1 MTSRRVAI
9 ALGMLLFAAPMV
21 AQSRGA
27 KPDPLSGTWMGEFI
41 VGDSGRARSVTMDLT
56 FDGKGKVSGT
66 FTGMPNPGD
75 VKAGTFN
82 SKTGALKLELGR
94 QGDAAVLLVLEGT
107 IAKGT
112 ATGRISGDATG
123 EFKLTKKGK

>member
-9 ALGMLLFAAPMV
+9 ALWMLVFAAPMV

-27 KPDPLSGTWMGEFI
+27 KPDPLSGTWTGEFI

-56 FDGKGKVSGT
+56 FDDKGKVSGT

-123 EFKLTKKGK
+123 EFKLTKKVK

>member
-9 ALGMLLFAAPMV
+9 ALWMLVFAAPMV

-27 KPDPLSGTWMGEFI
+27 KPDPLSGTWTGEFI

-123 EFKLTKKGK
+123 EFKLTKKVK